1 MGNRKDRE
9 SKLRKLDVKEELEV
23 FVPMPEKI
31 KTLDG
36 QEIEVPKTT
45 WKDEIKIGRIISKG
59 VSDIPELREIN
70 FKEIKISDMVSLL
83 PTIIGVAPDV
93 ITGVTSILLKQEKE
107 WIENNLNSE
116 IIIGLL
122 SPFFGNFLNK
132 VLKKVDISKLTR
144 LTEKV
149 PLPK

>member
-1 MGNRKDRE
+1 VGKEKDRE
-9 SKLRKLDVKEELEV
+9 SKLRKSGAKEELEV
-23 FVPMPEKI
+23 FVPMPKKI

-45 WKDEIKIGRIISKG
+45 WKNEIQIGRIISKG
-59 VSDIPELREIN
+59 VSDIPALKEIN
-70 FKEIKISDMVSLL
+70 FKEIKIADMVSLL
-83 PTIIGVAPDV
+83 PTIIDVAPDV
-93 ITGVTSILLKQEKE
+93 ITGVTSILLKKEKE
-107 WIENNLNSE
+107 WIENNLNGE

-132 VLKKVDISKLTR
+132 VLKKVDISKLTK

>member
-1 MGNRKDRE
+1 MGKQKDRE
-9 SKLRKLDVKEELEV
+9 SKVRKSDAKEELEV
-23 FVPMPEKI
+23 FVPMPEII
-31 KTLDG
+31 KTLGG

-59 VSDIPELREIN
+59 VSDIPALKEIN
-70 FKEIKISDMVSLL
+70 FKEVRISDMVSLL
-83 PTIIGVAPDV
+83 PTVIGVAPDV
-93 ITGVTSILLKQEKE
+93 ITGVTSILLKKEKE
-107 WIENNLNSE
+107 WIEDNLNSE

-122 SPFFGNFLNK
+122 SPFFGNILNK
-132 VLKKVDISKLTR
+132 VLKKVDLSSLTK

>member
-1 MGNRKDRE
+1 MGKEKDRE
-9 SKLRKLDVKEELEV
+9 SKSSKFEVKEELDV
-23 FVPMPEKI
+23 FVPMPETI

-36 QEIEVPKTT
+36 QEVEVPKTT
-45 WKDEIKIGRIISKG
+45 WKNEIQIGRIISKG
-59 VSDIPELREIN
+59 VSDIPTLKEIN
-70 FKEIKISDMVSLL
+70 FREIKISDMVSLL
-83 PTIIGVAPDV
+83 PTIIDVAPDV
-93 ITGVTSILLKQEKE
+93 ITGVTSILLKKEKE

-132 VLKKVDISKLTR
+132 VLKKVDVSKLTA
-144 LTEKV
+144 LTGKV